1 METGKA
7 DKKKIDAVKRE
18 EILKQEKQKQKAA
31 ETNKIIKKSD
41 GLKLNYDEKE
51 SGQTT

>member
-1 METGKA
+1 METGNT
-7 DKKKIDAVKRE
+7 DKKKIDAAKRE

-31 ETNKIIKKSD
+31 ETNKIIKK
-41 GLKLNYDEKE
+41 DEKE